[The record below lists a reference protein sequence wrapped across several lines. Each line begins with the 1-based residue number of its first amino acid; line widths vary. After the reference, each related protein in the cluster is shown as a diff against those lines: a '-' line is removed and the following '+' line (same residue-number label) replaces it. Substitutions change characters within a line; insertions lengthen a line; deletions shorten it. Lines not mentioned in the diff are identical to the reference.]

1 MDVRVEKRVRKS
13 QDRISR
19 IKWSQG
25 KKLGSFNEKFLRKG
39 VGSENML
46 DKWMK
51 GLGKK
56 KNLEH

>member
-51 GLGKK
+51 GLGR
-56 KNLEH
+56 